1 MKTKIQ
7 EFMIKELAHQLEVG
21 KKHIDNYV
29 NQAGEPTVSNPL
41 EHVVSE
47 NYKDGYNDGVC
58 DSARDLAQLIKELE
72 LPFNHEGLDVFDT
85 IRVMA
90 KRM

>member
-1 MKTKIQ
+1 MKTNDEYI
-7 EFMIKELAHQLEVG
+7 EGSHCSP
-21 KKHIDNYV
+21 
-29 NQAGEPTVSNPL
+29 PTVSGQI

-47 NYKDGYNDGVC
+47 NYKDCYNDGIC

-85 IRVMA
+85 IRAMA